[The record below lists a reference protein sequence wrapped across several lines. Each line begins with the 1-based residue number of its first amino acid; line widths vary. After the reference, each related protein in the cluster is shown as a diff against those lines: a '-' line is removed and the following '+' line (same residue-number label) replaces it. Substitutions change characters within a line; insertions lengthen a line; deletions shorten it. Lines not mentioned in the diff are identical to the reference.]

1 VYWRINGENK
11 NIQNLDTI
19 KLSHRDSKTYLFSKR
34 GQLSKLNGQQEVLAI
49 KNNKDVSTNW
59 KVIIY
64 KNYGNSDNLK
74 VGDIIKLKNVNSDR
88 VLTANREKDY
98 SSDNNQVFAKTTR
111 SKEKDD
117 DLFVISEIK

>member
-1 VYWRINGENK
+1 MITRQMCTGGLI
-11 NIQNLDTI
+11 
-19 KLSHRDSKTYLFSKR
+19 SHRDSKTYLFSKR